1 MSTCQASVYQPSHI
15 TLGELGNHSVLPL
28 TITLNVSLLNP
39 FLSLLVMVC
48 FSFLLAW
55 PTSATSPLWHLD
67 TSIYLIFGRR
77 SALYN
82 FLWSLIPSLTSPVDV
97 LFTVPSP
104 PRPAKEKSCTIPHLF
119 KTIHVWNYGRKKIL
133 LFFNA
138 SITSDTFVYIAWSD
152 SVWFWDKFV
161 ESTPWRNPCFLFLIW
176 ACALT
181 IEYKDDLEQSSLFFT
196 VVYFNVFQIPVSNR
210 NFARQEL
217 TGDFSAWSCSQHQVF
232 HLVFTNM
239 VIGNSNQPK
248 HGCTLGINNWIFW
261 KISLIFVA
269 LC

>member
-1 MSTCQASVYQPSHI
+1 MSISHPI
-15 TLGELGNHSVLPL
+15 SPWAELGNHSVLPL

-97 LFTVPSP
+97 LFTVPGP

-138 SITSDTFVYIAWSD
+138 SITSDTFVYIAWSASVKTKSVSSSFMVFCILPISAATNLVSVGEKGKGGKHTQWWFNLWQICRID
-152 SVWFWDKFV
+152 SMK
-161 ESTPWRNPCFLFLIW
+161 EPLFP
-176 ACALT
+176 
-181 IEYKDDLEQSSLFFT
+181 FFDPSMCP
-196 VVYFNVFQIPVSNR
+196 Y
-210 NFARQEL
+210 
-217 TGDFSAWSCSQHQVF
+217 
-232 HLVFTNM
+232 
-239 VIGNSNQPK
+239 
-248 HGCTLGINNWIFW
+248 
-261 KISLIFVA
+261 
-269 LC
+269 